1 MALKNARFCLK
12 NCGRTLSS
20 RKHLMVTKQHQQNVS
35 SLSFVV
41 CLEKPQLWPTLFP
54 FSVTA
59 SMALSITLRTLNVM
73 AQDLHL
79 LSLMFTYMYW
89 PEFKRLLELHT
100 LTRVRVRLEK
110 TAEIQALYALKW
122 TLKSRI
128 YEINV
133 V

>member
-1 MALKNARFCLK
+1 
-12 NCGRTLSS
+12 
-20 RKHLMVTKQHQQNVS
+20 
-35 SLSFVV
+35 
-41 CLEKPQLWPTLFP
+41 
-54 FSVTA
+54 
-59 SMALSITLRTLNVM
+59 M

-100 LTRVRVRLEK
+100 LTSVRVRLEK